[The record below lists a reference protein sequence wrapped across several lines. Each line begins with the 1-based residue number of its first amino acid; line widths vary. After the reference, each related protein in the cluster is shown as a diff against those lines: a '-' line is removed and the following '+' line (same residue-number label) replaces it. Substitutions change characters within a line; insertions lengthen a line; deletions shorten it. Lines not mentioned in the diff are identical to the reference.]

1 MSKQKKFNTNHVVLV
16 SSAHLLHDTYS
27 AFLAQALPILIEKF
41 DITKTLAG
49 VLSVIQRIPSLFNFL
64 VGIMAENMKARY
76 LVIFA
81 PAVTCVAMSLIG
93 VAPGYIFLV
102 ILLFIS
108 GISSTLFHVPAPVM
122 IKKLS
127 GSSIGKGMS
136 YFMLGG
142 ELARTIGPLV
152 IVGVVSLWG
161 LEGTYK
167 LIPFGL
173 AASGFLFLKLRK
185 TDISSSFDGSDI
197 EPGYWKIFKK
207 FLPVF
212 IIIAGI
218 TFFRAAIGVSL
229 TLYLPVYII
238 ENGGEYWFS
247 GVSLSVLQLAGA
259 FGTFYAGTIS
269 DKIGRKSS
277 LLIIGLVSPVL
288 MFFFNFIHGFWT
300 LPLLILMGVF
310 LIAPT
315 PILLALIHEL
325 KTERLAFV
333 NGIYMTINFTM
344 SSIMLLLVGISSDIF
359 GINITYKASAFVGL
373 IAVVFVIFL
382 PGRSKKA
389 HFE

>member
-1 MSKQKKFNTNHVVLV
+1 MSKQKDFKTNHVVLV
-16 SSAHLLHDTYS
+16 SSAHLLHDTFS
-27 AFLAQALPILIEKF
+27 SFLAQALPILIDKF
-41 DITKTLAG
+41 GISKTLAG
-49 VLSVIQRIPSLFNFL
+49 LLSIVQRIPSLFNFL
-64 VGIMAENMKARY
+64 VGIMAENIKARY

-81 PAVTCVAMSLIG
+81 PAVTSVAMSLIG

-127 GSSIGKGMS
+127 GSRIGKGMS

-142 ELARTIGPLV
+142 ELARTLGPLV

-173 AASGFLFLKLRK
+173 AVSVFLFIKLRK
-185 TDISSSFDGSDI
+185 VNISSSFEGQRTKP
-197 EPGYWKIFKK
+197 EYWKIFKK
-207 FLPVF
+207 FLSVF
-212 IIIAGI
+212 LAIAGI
-218 TFFRAAIGVSL
+218 TFFRAAIRASL
-229 TLYLPVYII
+229 TLYLPVYIT

-277 LLIIGLVSPVL
+277 LLIICIVSPLL
-288 MFFFNFIHGFWT
+288 MYVFTFIHGFWT
-300 LPLLILMGVF
+300 LPLLILLGVF
-310 LIAPT
+310 LIAST
-315 PILLALIHEL
+315 PIFLAIVHEL
-325 KTERLAFV
+325 ETERLAFV
-333 NGIYMTINFTM
+333 NGVYMTINFTM
-344 SSIMLLLVGISSDIF
+344 SSLMVLLVGIASDAF
-359 GINITYKASAFVGL
+359 GINFTYKASAFVGF
-373 IAVVFVIFL
+373 IAIGFVFFL
-382 PGRSKKA
+382 PGKA
-389 HFE
+389 KR

>member
-1 MSKQKKFNTNHVVLV
+1 MPKQKDFKTNHVVLV
-16 SSAHLLHDTYS
+16 SSAHLFHDTFTS
-27 AFLAQALPILIEKF
+27 FLAQALPILIDKF
-41 DITKTLAG
+41 GISKTLAG
-49 VLSVIQRIPSLFNFL
+49 LLSIVQRIPSLFNFL
-64 VGIMAENMKARY
+64 VGIMAENIKARY
-76 LVIFA
+76 LVIFT
-81 PAVTCVAMSLIG
+81 PAVTSVAMSLIG

-127 GSSIGKGMS
+127 GSRIGKGMS

-142 ELARTIGPLV
+142 ELARTLGPLV

-173 AASGFLFLKLRK
+173 AASVFLFIKLRK
-185 TDISSSFDGSDI
+185 VDISSSFEGQGTKP
-197 EPGYWKIFKK
+197 EYWKIFKK

-212 IIIAGI
+212 IAIGGI
-218 TFFRAAIGVSL
+218 TFFRAAIKASL

-259 FGTFYAGTIS
+259 LGTFYAGPIS

-277 LLIIGLVSPVL
+277 LLIIGIVSPLL
-288 MFFFNFIHGFWT
+288 MYIFTFIQGFWT

-310 LIAPT
+310 LIAST
-315 PILLALIHEL
+315 PILLAVVHEL
-325 KTERLAFV
+325 ETERLAFV
-333 NGIYMTINFTM
+333 NGVFMTISFTM
-344 SSIMLLLVGISSDIF
+344 GSLMVLLVGIASDFF
-359 GINITYKASAFVGL
+359 GINFTYKASAFVGL
-373 IAVVFVIFL
+373 IAIVFVLFL
-382 PGRSKKA
+382 PGKSKQ
-389 HFE
+389 

>member
-127 GSSIGKGMS
+127 GSRIGKGMS

-300 LPLLILMGVF
+300 LPLLILMGFF

-382 PGRSKKA
+382 PGRSKKST
-389 HFE
+389 F